1 MGIFS
6 YNLNNIISL
15 SKIIILIYNLRKYF
29 DFFGSNQ
36 RNMYFSVFLTCKIYR
51 IFLFIE
57 LVILENIFKLR
68 TFTWQNSINI
78 YVFSP
83 YLTL

>member
-6 YNLNNIISL
+6 YSLNNIISL

-36 RNMYFSVFLTCKIYR
+36 IYMYFSVFLTCKMYI

-57 LVILENIFKLR
+57 LLENKFK
-68 TFTWQNSINI
+68 F
-78 YVFSP
+78 
-83 YLTL
+83 